1 MVGLWIVIEFLG
13 IVLLSFNSG
22 ILTMK
27 GILLSFNIFNIV
39 NLVDHLCELSV
50 KGRTPPCHC
59 GVLPVDINIR
69 KKMSCVV
76 SYG

>member
-1 MVGLWIVIEFLG
+1 MDYLEFLG

-22 ILTMK
+22 ILRMK
-27 GILLSFNIFNIV
+27 GTLLSFNIFKIV
-39 NLVDHLCELSV
+39 GLGDRLCELPV

-59 GVLPVDINIR
+59 GILPVAMNIR